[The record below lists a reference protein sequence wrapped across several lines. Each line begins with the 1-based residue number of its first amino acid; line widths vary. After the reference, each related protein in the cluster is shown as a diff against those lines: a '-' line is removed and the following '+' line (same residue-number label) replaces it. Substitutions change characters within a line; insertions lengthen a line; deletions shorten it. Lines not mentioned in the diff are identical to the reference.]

1 MGYMI
6 QITEDSAMEMKEHA
20 SKALKHMGKL
30 MECVEELCEE
40 RGSMGERGDGSYG
53 NRGGGRYGN
62 RGGNGGGSYGN
73 RMDYRED
80 DEEFDDD
87 DMGERRYRSRRTGR
101 YVRG

>member
-1 MGYMI
+1 
-6 QITEDSAMEMKEHA
+6 MEMKEHA